1 MQNNQINYSQI
12 TQGLNFMKS
21 EIKTLQSYEMQHINA
36 LNPALVTR
44 GNELLKQIENI
55 ESNITIKNHQE
66 ILQIFA
72 ESLKLKS
79 DHQKQVSLYD
89 KEMEDKITLSEK
101 SLKNLK
107 DMKDINSANP
117 ALLSRTVKLCKT
129 LEGIKYK
136 TDLNQ
141 KILKEQIVDP
151 LNQLEKEYAEAKQNS
166 FANFVQQPQ
175 SNQGGLAK

>member
-21 EIKTLQSYEMQHINA
+21 EIKTLQSYKMKHINE
-36 LNPALVTR
+36 LNPALVAR

-89 KEMEDKITLSEK
+89 KEMEDVSKIIGEVFL
-101 SLKNLK
+101 L
-107 DMKDINSANP
+107 MKTKKKMLNRICS
-117 ALLSRTVKLCKT
+117 TCKKLN
-129 LEGIKYK
+129 
-136 TDLNQ
+136 D
-141 KILKEQIVDP
+141 
-151 LNQLEKEYAEAKQNS
+151 
-166 FANFVQQPQ
+166 F
-175 SNQGGLAK
+175 